1 MPTTDIKHGKIG
13 IGIIG
18 CGGIGFNQHIPAYLA
33 HTDLCDVVAVCDIS
47 EELAKK
53 AGAQYDVKH
62 VYTDYVDLLARDDIQ
77 AVSICTPNLYHFDP
91 TIAAL
96 TAGKHVLVEKPVA
109 IGAAEVEAMVAAQ
122 GDLVGACCS
131 CRFRATSSAARAA
144 AYLASGMLG
153 RIRRLRAE
161 VFLPGPEDFDGTQPF
176 FLHREQWGG
185 QGILADWSCYDFDY
199 LFGLCNWS
207 LTPELVLAETSGLPA
222 PYRRVA
228 APRNDVEVAAS
239 AQVHLSDGAWLL
251 YRRAAF
257 HPGPPRAE
265 WAIEAEEGTLDLCML
280 PGTPQVV
287 VHRNGP
293 RGGSE
298 TLVETADSWSAVH
311 GGPIRD
317 FVGAI
322 SEGRQPLTPLRQA
335 LVAQRLTDA
344 IYQSAG
350 TGEAVRLTS

>member
-1 MPTTDIKHGKIG
+1 MSKLGLAM
-13 IGIIG
+13 IG
-18 CGGIGFNQHIPAYLA
+18 CGQIARIHLRESIDDPRLRWVAAVDVRPEAAEALADEFGIPGRYRTVDELLADPAVDA
-33 HTDLCDVVAVCDIS
+33 VVVATSPTAHLEPTV
-47 EELAKK
+47 
-53 AGAQYDVKH
+53 
-62 VYTDYVDLLARDDIQ
+62 Q
-77 AVSICTPNLYHFDP
+77 AF
-91 TIAAL
+91 A
-96 TAGKHVLVEKPVA
+96 AGKHVLVEKPVA

-322 SEGRQPLTPLRQA
+322 SEGRQPLTPLRRA